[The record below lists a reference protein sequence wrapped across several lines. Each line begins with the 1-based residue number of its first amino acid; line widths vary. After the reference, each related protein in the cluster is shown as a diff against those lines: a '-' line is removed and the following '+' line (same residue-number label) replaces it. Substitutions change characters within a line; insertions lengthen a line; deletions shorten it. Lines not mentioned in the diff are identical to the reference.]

1 MIVADTNTI
10 AYLYLPSD
18 FSEYVEALLL
28 KDSDWIAPIL
38 WRSELR
44 NILAL
49 YLRKELISMDDAL
62 EIQQQAETLMRDN
75 EYSVNSFEVLETAS
89 ASGCSAY
96 DSEFICLAKSQ
107 KCNLITADKKIL
119 RQFPDIAIS
128 AKDYVA

>member
-1 MIVADTNTI
+1 MKEDVMTCM
-10 AYLYLPSD
+10 
-18 FSEYVEALLL
+18 
-28 KDSDWIAPIL
+28 PIL
-38 WRSELR
+38 KTM
-44 NILAL
+44 N
-49 YLRKELISMDDAL
+49 L